1 MQALYSPLEADND
14 CQSQGGVVC
23 VVRAG
28 GAAGVARRYKGFA
41 RNGLSELPLTRIPVE
56 ALLIEAGQGLDEGR
70 SLTRAKDLSPA
81 DQEVEN
87 RSFLNL
93 LEPVVVLGSFALRYV
108 CCLLT
113 D

>member
-1 MQALYSPLEADND
+1 
-14 CQSQGGVVC
+14 

-70 SLTRAKDLSPA
+70 SLTRARDLSPA
-81 DQEVEN
+81 DQE

>member
-1 MQALYSPLEADND
+1 
-14 CQSQGGVVC
+14 

-70 SLTRAKDLSPA
+70 SLTRAKEPPGTCCGIGFFCSPL
-81 DQEVEN
+81 
-87 RSFLNL
+87 RL
-93 LEPVVVLGSFALRYV
+93 LFV
-108 CCLLT
+108 